1 MERGDDTLTLNELQ
15 QALID
20 EIERLAK
27 DMELINKRGEKAE
40 LKGYQHA
47 VPFLSALPIDFTEEE
62 LPEEESDLF
71 PYFVTRIDTVSYHN
85 DRADERNQAHLI
97 LLFAVYD
104 NDAELKG
111 YYSLTALMERV
122 INRFQSNP
130 VLGVF
135 YCEKKMNM
143 AFQEDDTYPQFF
155 GAIEMTWILPEI
167 DILLDEE
174 GFW

>member
-1 MERGDDTLTLNELQ
+1 MNTLQ

-27 DMELINKRGEKAE
+27 DMELINKRGERAA

-47 VPFLSALPIDFTEEE
+47 VPFLAALPMDFTEEE
-62 LPEEESDLF
+62 PPEDELDLF
-71 PYFVTRIDTVSYHN
+71 PYFVTRIDTVRYH
-85 DRADERNQAHLI
+85 DERAEGSNQAHLL

-122 INRFQSNP
+122 ANRFQSNP
-130 VLGVF
+130 ILDAF
-135 YCEKKMNM
+135 YCEKKMEM

-155 GAIEMTWILPEI
+155 GAIEMTWNLP
-167 DILLDEE
+167 DIEPFPVGG
-174 GFW
+174 GFYE